1 MRASVFAIAL
11 AAGLSHTALALD
23 PPTVP
28 DEPVRGAGGAAGLE
42 TQRFGL
48 AGEVSPRALQQLG
61 RGQRVPVIVLFEEPK
76 ATPGMDLRSQSGLDA
91 RIARIAERRQS
102 TLVSAFG
109 INGFERASEARRNRA
124 DNRPIFGDGGRGL
137 SRAQIMTEFRATP
150 GFSAMVN
157 ANEIERLRT
166 TPGVTAVFEDE
177 LSEPMLT
184 DTTLLTGAEATWALG
199 AEGSGVS
206 VAILDT
212 GVELEH
218 PMTASAITASACFNQ
233 VVAGT
238 STSFCPGGAPQVTDL
253 TSGSAGD
260 SCVENEIDPVNGSDG
275 CFHGTHV
282 GSTSSG
288 RTTSLSS
295 GPIAGVARQSDI
307 IAVNVFARFGPA
319 NCGGAPSCVLSWTSD
334 QIAAL
339 DWLLANNVALNL
351 AAVNMSLGGGLN
363 TTACDAS
370 DPRTTVINNLRA
382 AGVATVIASGND
394 GSSSQVSTPGCISTA
409 ITVGSTTKSDA
420 VSSFS
425 NSNSL
430 VDLLAPGSSIFAAWQ
445 SEQPAP
451 GGSCVA
457 AGSATAP
464 GPDGFC
470 HWYSNSSGT
479 SMATPHVAGAF
490 AILSADFPS
499 ASVTDIENALE
510 CTGVPIFDSRNG
522 LTIPRIQ
529 IDAAH
534 AFLAGGGGPCGGGGT
549 GPGNNDFANAFTAS
563 GSSVTVSGDNV
574 GADKEPGEPNHAG
587 TGGASVWWTWTAPS
601 SGRVTINTGGSN
613 FDTMLGV
620 YTGSSVGGLTT
631 IRTNDDAGWWT
642 LLSQVRFNAQA
653 GVTYR
658 IAVDGF
664 NGAEGNIQLNVFY

>member
-1 MRASVFAIAL
+1 MRNQFLVAAL
-11 AAGLSHTALALD
+11 AVGLGQAALGAE
-23 PPTVP
+23 PPVIE
-28 DEPVRGAGGAAGLE
+28 EPVRGAGDAAVQAQTL
-42 TQRFGL
+42 QFGL
-48 AGEVSPRALQQLG
+48 TGTVSPRALQQLR
-61 RGQRVPVIVLFEEPK
+61 RGDRLPVIVMLDEPK
-76 ATPGMDLRSQSGLDA
+76 AGPGLTPGSQAAMNA
-91 RIARIAERRQS
+91 RIAQIAEARES
-102 TLVSAFG
+102 ALIGAFG
-109 INGFERASEARRNRA
+109 VNGFERAGAVEPEREGAPFIARLPGRA
-124 DNRPIFGDGGRGL
+124 MVMR
-137 SRAQIMTEFRATP
+137 EFVATP
-150 GFSAMVN
+150 GFSALVN
-157 ANEIERLRT
+157 ANEIERLRA
-166 TPGVTAVFEDE
+166 TPGVSAIYEDE
-177 LSEPMLT
+177 INELVLT

-233 VVAGT
+233 IVAGT
-238 STSFCPGGAPQVTDL
+238 SESLCPGGVAQVTDL

-260 SCVENEIDPVNGSDG
+260 SCVEDEIDPTNGVDG

-307 IAVNVFARFGPA
+307 IAVNVFAKFGSA

-339 DWLLANNVALNL
+339 DWLFANNAALNL

-363 TTACDAS
+363 SSACDSS
-370 DPRTTVINNLRA
+370 DPRTGVINNLRA
-382 AGVATVIASGND
+382 AGVATVIASGNN

-430 VDLLAPGSSIFAAWQ
+430 VDLLAPGSSILAAWQ
-445 SEQPAP
+445 SEEPAP
-451 GGSCVA
+451 GANCIASGTP
-457 AGSATAP
+457 TAP

-470 HWYSNSSGT
+470 HWFANSSGT

-490 AILSADFPS
+490 AMLSAAFPT
-499 ASVTDIENALE
+499 ATVTDIELALE
-510 CTGVPIFDSRNG
+510 STGVGIFDSRNG

-529 IDAAH
+529 IDAAYN
-534 AFLAGGGGPCGGGGT
+534 FLLNGGPTAPANNNFADRITIAGT
-549 GPGNNDFANAFTAS
+549 NTSVNGNNT
-563 GSSVTVSGDNV
+563 
-574 GADKEPGEPNHAG
+574 GADKEPGEPNHAQS
-587 TGGASVWWTWTAPS
+587 GGASVWWSWTAPS
-601 SGRVTINTGGSN
+601 NSRVTITTTGSN
-613 FDTMLGV
+613 FDTLLGV
-620 YTGSSVGGLTT
+620 YTGSSVSGLTT
-631 IRTNDDAGWWT
+631 IATNDDARRNT
-642 LLSQVRFNAQA
+642 VQSRVRFRPTA
-653 GVTYR
+653 GVTYQ

-664 NGAEGNIQLNVFY
+664 NGATGDITLNISQ